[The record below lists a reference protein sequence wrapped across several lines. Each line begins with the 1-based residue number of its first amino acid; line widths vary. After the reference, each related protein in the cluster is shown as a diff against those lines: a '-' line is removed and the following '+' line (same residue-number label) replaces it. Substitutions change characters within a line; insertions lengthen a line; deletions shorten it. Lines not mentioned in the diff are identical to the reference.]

1 MKQLKENKGIERSL
15 LLTMAVIA
23 GLTVANCYY
32 NQPLLE
38 MIRHDMGVSQHEANL
53 ITVVTQIGYALGL
66 YFLIPMGDL
75 YSRRR
80 IIVINMSIAAV
91 MAVFIAFSKGMDC
104 LGCLSP
110 AGSLLSHSTILH
122 SYSRTIFRKEK

>member
-1 MKQLKENKGIERSL
+1 MKQLKENEGIKRSL
-15 LLTMAVIA
+15 LLAMAVIA

-38 MIRHDMGVSQHEANL
+38 MIRHDMGVSEHEANL

-66 YFLIPMGDL
+66 CFIIPMGDL

-80 IIVINMSIAAV
+80 IIIINMTVAAIMAIVIAA
-91 MAVFIAFSKGMDC
+91 
-104 LGCLSP
+104 
-110 AGSLLSHSTILH
+110 SHNIWFVGEPL
-122 SYSRTIFRKEK
+122 YCWVLVL